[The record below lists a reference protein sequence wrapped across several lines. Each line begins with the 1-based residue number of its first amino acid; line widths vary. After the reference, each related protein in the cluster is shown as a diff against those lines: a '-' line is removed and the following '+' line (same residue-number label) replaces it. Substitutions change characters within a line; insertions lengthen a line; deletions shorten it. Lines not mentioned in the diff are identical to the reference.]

1 MALKKH
7 QFFQFNKLFWLK
19 YPPNGNHGIPL
30 EINASTI
37 KYSGNFKNYP
47 VNVTYTFKE
56 NKNYNS
62 TSQIK
67 SKKFNEK
74 NETIQKQSIIQ
85 NDTKD

>member
-1 MALKKH
+1 MATS
-7 QFFQFNKLFWLK
+7 
-19 YPPNGNHGIPL
+19 GIPL

-62 TSQIK
+62 ISSQIK

-74 NETIQKQSIIQ
+74 NETILKNNQLYKMTQKTENGLITNILIG
-85 NDTKD
+85 TYH